1 MEIRTA
7 EIALPADLMDF
18 ANSLV
23 DGKRYAALDDVIVES
38 LARFSDRHQVEA
50 VRLARLRAE
59 VQKGID
65 SADRGELYD
74 EETVFAELDQMLAG
88 PDEAER

>member
-23 DGKRYAALDDVIVES
+23 DGKRYVVLDDVIVES
-38 LARFSDRHQVEA
+38 LARLSE
-50 VRLARLRAE
+50 
-59 VQKGID
+59 
-65 SADRGELYD
+65 
-74 EETVFAELDQMLAG
+74 
-88 PDEAER
+88 